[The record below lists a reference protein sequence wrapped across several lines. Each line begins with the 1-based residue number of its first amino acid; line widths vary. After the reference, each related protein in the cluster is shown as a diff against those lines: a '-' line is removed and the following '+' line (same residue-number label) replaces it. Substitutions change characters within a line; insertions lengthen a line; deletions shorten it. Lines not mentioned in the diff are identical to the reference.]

1 MGIYRW
7 IFHDKFHKPSS
18 IICIFFHRIRK
29 KPWSKIT
36 ELDDGNILTGKP
48 FFRVKT
54 MVSGVQI
61 FPNKPMIKIWSISG
75 RYCGD
80 EDRWRPQATHPG
92 QLGLRREGLAVG
104 ARAHGA
110 AALPTG
116 GGGRHVGF
124 HSGGR
129 ALGLGKCGVFDGVFM
144 GFLRGFWWVLTPL
157 VISHGYGKW
166 PIFIVDLP
174 IKDCDFP

>member
-48 FFRVKT
+48 FFLVKT

-129 ALGLGKCGVFDGVFM
+129 ALGLGKCGVFDGGFM
-144 GFLRGFWWVLTPL
+144 GFLRGF
-157 VISHGYGKW
+157 
-166 PIFIVDLP
+166 
-174 IKDCDFP
+174 